1 MTKARRVAAMLA
13 RMLAVTRELK
23 LALIVG
29 FSLVLV
35 VTVLISDHLS
45 RARTSTLEPTLSQTP
60 PLTPRVDPETVT
72 QANDGSG
79 VFARQTPTEPTGPGA
94 IQPNPNT
101 NGNPAG
107 NTQPVELTM
116 GRTTP
121 PTGEASDLER
131 AVRALGGEIRDGRV
145 YLPPAAGMNPPSGT
159 LPETTPS
166 SQANTNGTTPSYL
179 TPLGPTPI
187 VPNTPP
193 PAPAAT
199 PDRIYTVVAG
209 DSAYKIAKR
218 ELGDG
223 EMWRTLVS
231 YNKGVIPESGT
242 LREGMKIKLPPKKDV
257 AGTNPA
263 KNSDQANAAPKTV
276 SPPPVGPSNPTT
288 AKFRNYVIKK
298 GDTLGT
304 IASRELGTVRRLQEL
319 LDLNKGV
326 LTDPDVA
333 PLGKTIKLPLT

>member
-1 MTKARRVAAMLA
+1 
-13 RMLAVTRELK
+13 MLAVTRELK

-45 RARTSTLEPTLSQTP
+45 RARTNPLEPALSQTP
-60 PLTPRVDPETVT
+60 PLTPRVEPETVT
-72 QANDGSG
+72 QPRDGAG
-79 VFARQTPTEPTGPGA
+79 MLAREAPTEPSGPGA
-94 IQPNPNT
+94 IVPNPSI

-107 NTQPVELTM
+107 STQPVELTM
-116 GRTTP
+116 GRSNP
-121 PTGEASDLER
+121 PAGEASDLER

-166 SQANTNGTTPSYL
+166 NQTIPGGVTPSHL
-179 TPLGPTPI
+179 TPLGPTPVQPI
-187 VPNTPP
+187 TPP

-199 PDRIYTVVAG
+199 PDRTYTVVAG

-231 YNKGVIPESGT
+231 YNKGVIPESGAI
-242 LREGMKIKLPPKKDV
+242 REGMKIKLPPKKDM
-257 AGTNPA
+257 AGRTPA
-263 KNSDQANAAPKTV
+263 KNSDQANATPKTV
-276 SPPPVGPSNPTT
+276 SPLPIGPTT
-288 AKFRNYVIKK
+288 PNSPAKFRTYVIKK

-333 PLGKTIKLPLT
+333 PLGKTIKLPMT